1 MVGSPVLSAEITVT
15 LTKVLIGEHR
25 TPGYYL
31 MEMSAMRILL
41 RTLIVLAMLLVSR
54 LDAATQ
60 QLPVRTQTEDY
71 PEARRQT

>member
-1 MVGSPVLSAEITVT
+1 
-15 LTKVLIGEHR
+15 
-25 TPGYYL
+25 
-31 MEMSAMRILL
+31 MRILL